1 MSSNSRTLELTATV
15 RGFHVFR
22 KKWKP
27 VLNEQMDCLQ
37 EQGNDYDVFCIK
49 TCKPD
54 KTTVG
59 HLPREI
65 SLPTKFLLDLGA
77 EIVAETES
85 SH

>member
-1 MSSNSRTLELTATV
+1 MSNCIVYKNKVTIIFS
-15 RGFHVFR
+15 
-22 KKWKP
+22 
-27 VLNEQMDCLQ
+27 
-37 EQGNDYDVFCIK
+37 IK

-77 EIVAETES
+77 EIVAEIES